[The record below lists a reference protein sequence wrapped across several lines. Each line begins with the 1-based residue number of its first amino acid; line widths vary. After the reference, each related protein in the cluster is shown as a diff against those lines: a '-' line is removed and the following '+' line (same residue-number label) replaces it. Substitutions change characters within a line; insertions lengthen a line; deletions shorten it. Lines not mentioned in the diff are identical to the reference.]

1 VRVAKTTKEIDV
13 DELEQLT
20 KPEARATAAFDAREL
35 QGLLDQSRRDDD
47 DLEIPIAPLPAAST
61 PASSTPIPKLT
72 APIAAVSNVAPTP
85 MHATA
90 SSNVAPIHT
99 NDFDD
104 VPVYSPPSSTV
115 PPRIARGSANT
126 PKAHR
131 PLTKPESMKRPAR
144 ASSLVPWIVVALS
157 AAVIVALA
165 LWR

>member
-1 VRVAKTTKEIDV
+1 VCGVRVAKTTKEIDV

-72 APIAAVSNVAPTP
+72 APP
-85 MHATA
+85 
-90 SSNVAPIHT
+90 
-99 NDFDD
+99 
-104 VPVYSPPSSTV
+104 
-115 PPRIARGSANT
+115 
-126 PKAHR
+126 

-165 LWR
+165 FWR